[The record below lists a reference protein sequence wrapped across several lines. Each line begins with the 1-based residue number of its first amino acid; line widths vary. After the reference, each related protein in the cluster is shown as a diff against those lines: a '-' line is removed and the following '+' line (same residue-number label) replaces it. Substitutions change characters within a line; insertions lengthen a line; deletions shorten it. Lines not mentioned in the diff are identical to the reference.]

1 MHKNALVLGLQ
12 LNKHIQFG
20 SSEVVNLNLLLYTL
34 YIKSDQGILK

>member
-20 SSEVVNLNLLLYTL
+20 SSEVVNLNLTL
-34 YIKSDQGILK
+34 YIKGDQGILK